1 MQTAGRPEPGYSWG
15 MRIFD
20 RVHRDRWAG
29 TAAVLLPLAVATV
42 LLPWRSSL
50 ANSAMA
56 LLLVAVVVAI
66 AANGHR
72 LAGIV
77 AAASAA
83 LWFDFFWTVPYKRLS
98 ITRGTDIQT
107 TVLLLAVGAAVSELA
122 ARARRAHRTVVYD
135 TAYLAELRSTSRLV
149 ADQHRSPEV
158 VEHVRAQLVMLLG
171 LRAARFEP
179 GRVLG
184 HPPRL
189 TDDGTLLWNGKPWNV
204 DGYGFPDTD
213 VELLA
218 RSGGST
224 LGRFMLTPQPGTAPS
239 PAARQVAAMLAAQAG
254 AVLARDA
261 GRVQVDA

>member
-1 MQTAGRPEPGYSWG
+1 

-29 TAAVLLPLAVATV
+29 IAALLLPLAAATV
-42 LLPWRSSL
+42 FLPWRSSW
-50 ANSAMA
+50 ANSNVA
-56 LLLVAVVVAI
+56 LLLVVVVVAV

-72 LAGIV
+72 AAGIV

-83 LWFDFFWTVPYKRLS
+83 LCFDFFWTAPYETLR
-98 ITRGTDIQT
+98 ITSSTDVQT

-122 ARARRAHRTVVYD
+122 SRARRARRTVVYD
-135 TAYLAELRSTSRLV
+135 TAYLAELRTTARLV
-149 ADQHRSPEV
+149 ADEQRPAQDV

-189 TDDGTLLWNGKPWNV
+189 ADDGTLLWNEKPWNV
-204 DGYGFPDTD
+204 REYGFPDAPF
-213 VELLA
+213 ELPA
-218 RSGGST
+218 RSGGRT
-224 LGRFMLTPQPGTAPS
+224 LGRFMLTPVPGTAAS
-239 PAARQVAAMLAAQAG
+239 PAACQVAAMLAAQVGTVLAREAG
-254 AVLARDA
+254 AVSVSA
-261 GRVQVDA
+261 